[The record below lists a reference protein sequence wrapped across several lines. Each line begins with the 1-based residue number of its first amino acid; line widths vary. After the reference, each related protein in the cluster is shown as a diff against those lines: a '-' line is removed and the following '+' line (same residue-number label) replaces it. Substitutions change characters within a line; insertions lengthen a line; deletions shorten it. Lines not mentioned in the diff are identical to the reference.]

1 MTDTGPAPAARID
14 LELGRVA
21 RLTIVNP
28 PLNLVTQELLEAFEI
43 ALATLEAA
51 APGDVRAV
59 VVTGSGE
66 RAFSAGSHVG
76 EFEAQRGP
84 AGRARHELESGVARR
99 LAELPMPTIAAI
111 EGNAL
116 GGGLELALCCDLRIA
131 SERARLGLPE
141 VRLAVTPGA
150 GGTQRLPRVVGAAR
164 AKELILTGAV
174 LTAEEAERIGLVHE
188 VVPAG
193 EAVAR
198 ATAIG
203 EEIALRGPLAVR
215 EAKRLI
221 DLATE
226 TDLDAG
232 LAAELDASDR
242 IFATDDMLEGA
253 AAFFAKRDPDY
264 RGR

>member
-1 MTDTGPAPAARID
+1 MSELIR

-21 RLTIVNP
+21 RLTIANP
-28 PLNLVTQELLEAFEI
+28 PLNLVTWELLADFQV

-59 VVTGSGE
+59 VVTGEGE
-66 RAFSAGSHVG
+66 RAFSAGSHVC
-76 EFEAQRGP
+76 EFEEQRGER
-84 AGRARHELESGVARR
+84 GRERHALESGVARR
-99 LAELPMPTIAAI
+99 LADLPMPTIAAI

-116 GGGLELALCCDLRIA
+116 GGGLELALCCDLRVA
-131 SERARLGLPE
+131 SDRARLGLPE

-164 AKELILTGAV
+164 AKELILTGKV
-174 LTAEEAERIGLVHE
+174 LTAAEAERIGLVHE

-193 EAVAR
+193 EAIAR

-221 DLATE
+221 DLAIEADIDT
-226 TDLDAG
+226 G
-232 LAAELDASDR
+232 LAAEMDASAR
-242 IFATDDMLEGA
+242 VFESEDMLEGA
-253 AAFFAKRDPDY
+253 RSFFEKREPEY

>member
-1 MTDTGPAPAARID
+1 
-14 LELGRVA
+14 
-21 RLTIVNP
+21 
-28 PLNLVTQELLEAFEI
+28 
-43 ALATLEAA
+43 
-51 APGDVRAV
+51 
-59 VVTGSGE
+59 
-66 RAFSAGSHVG
+66 
-76 EFEAQRGP
+76 
-84 AGRARHELESGVARR
+84 
-99 LAELPMPTIAAI
+99 MPTIAAI

-164 AKELILTGAV
+164 AKELILTGRV
-174 LTAEEAERIGLVHE
+174 LTAAEAERIGLVNE

-226 TDLDAG
+226 TDIDTG

-253 AAFFAKRDPDY
+253 DAFFAKRDPDY
-264 RGR
+264 HGR

>member
-1 MTDTGPAPAARID
+1 MARPS
-14 LELGRVA
+14 R
-21 RLTIVNP
+21 RS
-28 PLNLVTQELLEAFEI
+28 PL
-43 ALATLEAA
+43 
-51 APGDVRAV
+51 R
-59 VVTGSGE
+59 
-66 RAFSAGSHVG
+66 
-76 EFEAQRGP
+76 
-84 AGRARHELESGVARR
+84 
-99 LAELPMPTIAAI
+99 
-111 EGNAL
+111 
-116 GGGLELALCCDLRIA
+116 LELA
-131 SERARLGLPE
+131 
-141 VRLAVTPGA
+141 
-150 GGTQRLPRVVGAAR
+150 
-164 AKELILTGAV
+164 
-174 LTAEEAERIGLVHE
+174 HE
-188 VVPAG
+188 GVPAG

-221 DLATE
+221 DFSTE